1 VDRSTKVQPKKHL
14 SSRFFSGVITLLSLQ
29 RGGGWVSTVLSLRPS
44 NCADLVNK
52 TSVCR
57 VNEFFIFHMFGRQKD
72 PKTACN
78 YLIQERLK
86 DIGQTISLCHNKT
99 RCFLCLSAAIPVH
112 IRVCTHKSVLCLVAP

>member
-1 VDRSTKVQPKKHL
+1 MDRSTKVQPKKHL

-29 RGGGWVSTVLSLRPS
+29 RGGGSSVLSLRPS

-57 VNEFFIFHMFGRQKD
+57 VNEQFFIFHMFGRQKD

-99 RCFLCLSAAIPVH
+99 RCFLCLPAAIPVH
-112 IRVCTHKSVLCLVAP
+112 IRVCIHKCMLCLVAP